1 MDPSGKEPIAIE
13 DASAWV
19 LRIGVILSALVMLTG
34 ILFSFA
40 HGTVSVQRM
49 KSDAFE
55 YRPAVIWQGICHG
68 SGKSIIEAGI
78 YILLFTPIMRVLTS
92 MVLFAFGQRDWV
104 YALITMV
111 VLILTLAGLL
121 WIR

>member
-1 MDPSGKEPIAIE
+1 MDKNDNGPIAIE

-19 LRIGVILSALVMLTG
+19 LRMGIVLSALTMLTG
-34 ILFSFA
+34 IIFSFV
-40 HGTVSVQRM
+40 HGTVTVQRM

-78 YILLFTPIMRVLTS
+78 YFLLFTPIMRVLTS

-104 YALITMV
+104 YALITLV